1 MKPSILILHASGTN
15 RDTEAARACEAA
27 GGAPEIVH
35 INQLRRGARRLA
47 DYQMLLLPGGF
58 SYGDALGAGARL
70 ALDLQVYFHDQLHAF
85 IDRGALVLGI
95 CNGFQTLVKAGV
107 LPGAQKSEIRD
118 WRLEIERLGD
128 PGIERLETV
137 SAEPPISNLQSRISN
152 LQSPNPSISQSPNPS
167 INEISL
173 RRVTLTENASGH
185 FECRWVHLAAN
196 RQATAPFLRDLDE
209 VIFCPVAHGEGN
221 VQVKDAAMLAE
232 IEQGNLVAFRY
243 VDAAGQPANGIYPRN
258 PNGSVADIAGLCNR
272 RGNVVGLMP
281 HPEDH
286 IWPVQNPLGDTG
298 RLGQAIFEAMIGVL
312 R

>member
-35 INQLRRGARRLA
+35 INQLRRGERALA

-107 LPGAQKSEIRD
+107 LPGARGGDKETERQGEGETP
-118 WRLEIERLGD
+118 RLHNSQFTIHNSQLN
-128 PGIERLETV
+128 TQ
-137 SAEPPISNLQSRISN
+137 PPRP
-152 LQSPNPSISQSPNPS
+152 SPLAPL
-167 INEISL
+167 NEISL

-185 FECRWVHLAAN
+185 FECRWVYLAAN
-196 RQATAPFLRDLDE
+196 RQATAPFLRDLDA

-243 VDAAGQPANGIYPRN
+243 VDAAGQPANGVYPRN

-286 IWPVQNPLGDTG
+286 IWPVQNPLGG
-298 RLGQAIFEAMIGVL
+298 EGGLGLAIFVAMIRAL

>member
-1 MKPSILILHASGTN
+1 MSANAKPSVLILHASGVN
-15 RDTEAARACEAA
+15 RDAEAARACELA
-27 GGAPEIVH
+27 GATAEIVH
-35 INQLRRGARRLA
+35 INQLRRGERSFA

-70 ALDLQVYFHDQLHAF
+70 ALDLQVYFHDQLHDF
-85 IDRGALVLGI
+85 IDRGKLVLGI

-107 LPGAQKSEIRD
+107 LPGARRAENRD
-118 WRLEIERLGD
+118 WRLEIESS
-128 PGIERLETV
+128 E
-137 SAEPPISNLQSRISN
+137 AAQSPISN
-152 LQSPNPSISQSPNPS
+152 LQSPNLPISPSPS
-167 INEISL
+167 LPLSTLDEISL

-196 RQATAPFLRDLDE
+196 RQATAPFLRDLE
-209 VIFCPVAHGEGN
+209 ELIFCPVAHGEGN

-243 VDAAGQPANGIYPRN
+243 VDAEGHRANGVYPLN

-286 IWPVQNPLGDTG
+286 ILPIQNALGGEG
-298 RLGQAIFEAMIGVL
+298 RLGLAIFRAMVNAL
-312 R
+312 

>member
-15 RDTEAARACEAA
+15 RDAEAARACELA

-35 INQLRRGARRLA
+35 INQLRRGERAFA
-47 DYQMLLLPGGF
+47 DYQLLLLPGGF

-70 ALDLQVYFHDQLHAF
+70 ALDLHVYFHDQLHAF
-85 IDRGALVLGI
+85 IDRGGAVLGL

-107 LPGAQKSEIRD
+107 LPGAKKEIGDRRVGD
-118 WRLEIERLGD
+118 WEIERV
-128 PGIERLETV
+128 EEA
-137 SAEPPISNLQSRISN
+137 SAQSPISN
-152 LQSPNPSISQSPNPS
+152 LQSPNLPISQSLS
-167 INEISL
+167 EISL

-196 RQATAPFLRDLDE
+196 PQATAPFLRDLDE
-209 VIFCPVAHGEGN
+209 LIFCPVAHGEGN

-232 IEQGNLVAFRY
+232 IEEGNLVAFRY
-243 VDAAGQPANGIYPRN
+243 VDAEGRPANGAYPLN

-286 IWPVQNPLGDTG
+286 LLPVQNPLGGAG
-298 RLGQAIFEAMIGVL
+298 RLGLAIFQALVRAL
-312 R
+312 